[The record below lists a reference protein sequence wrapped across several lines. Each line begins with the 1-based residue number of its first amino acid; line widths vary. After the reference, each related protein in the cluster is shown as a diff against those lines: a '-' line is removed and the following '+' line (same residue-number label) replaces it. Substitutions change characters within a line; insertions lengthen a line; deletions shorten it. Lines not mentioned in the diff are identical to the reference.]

1 MNHSGKRQ
9 LRASAAPRHAGIAPL
24 LGPTRM
30 PALPRLAAL
39 AALLWPAV
47 VPCPAAKPDD
57 AAVVEKRLA
66 DCVRALTADEMEGRG
81 AGTKGLDRAAEFIA
95 AQFTQSGLKS
105 DLLAGS
111 PYQKFNATMA
121 VKLGPNNRLAFVGPS
136 KEPGKPERIEMKPG
150 EDYNPL
156 AIGGTGTFDVPLA
169 FAGYGITGGEE
180 RYDDYAGLDAA
191 AKAVV
196 ILRHEP
202 QQADPK
208 SVFGGTSP
216 SQHAAFV
223 RKVANAA
230 GHKAAAVV
238 FVSDEFDIQ
247 KSVADAHKRWQ
258 DALDRLSQAH
268 AALKKTENPSLEQI
282 ESQRKKID
290 DLVRQVTLAGD
301 RVRALQDPVLPFDG
315 AGRHRAGPNLPVV
328 YCRRSVVNRVFKAA
342 GGTDLAAVE
351 RQIDSGPSPESR
363 PLDGWRAIGQVD
375 LERTQVEL
383 KNVVAVCQAQGPA
396 ADETIV
402 VGAHYDHL
410 GYGRSAGQPPDPK
423 SIRPGADDN
432 ASGVAVM
439 IEVGRSLGQRK
450 EKLGRRVA
458 LVAFAGEEIGL
469 VGSQFYVNQ
478 APFPVE
484 KTVAMINLDMV
495 GRLRDEK
502 LTVGGSG
509 SATEFSPLLDDL
521 NRQCGFKLT
530 KSPAGFGPSD
540 QLPFYGRQVPVM
552 HFFTGLH
559 EDYHKTTDRSEKLNL
574 AGMRRIAGMVTDV
587 VVALANAPQRPKYVA
602 PAPPF
607 RSRFPFSRGTE
618 AEPSLN

>member
-1 MNHSGKRQ
+1 MIR
-9 LRASAAPRHAGIAPL
+9 
-24 LGPTRM
+24 PTRRLFWILLASCIGAIPRPTAAAEDA
-30 PALPRLAAL
+30 PA
-39 AALLWPAV
+39 
-47 VPCPAAKPDD
+47 
-57 AAVVEKRLA
+57 VEKRLA
-66 DCVRALTADEMEGRG
+66 DCVRALASDEMEGRG
-81 AGTKGLDRAAEFIA
+81 AGTKGLDRAAGFIA
-95 AQFTQSGLKS
+95 AQFSQSGLKS

-121 VKLGPNNRLAFVGPS
+121 VKLGPNNRLALVGPS
-136 KEPGKPERIEMKPG
+136 KEPEKPQRIELKLG

-156 AIGGTGTFDVPLA
+156 AIGGTGAFDVPLA
-169 FAGYGITGGEE
+169 LAGYGITGGEE

-191 AKAVV
+191 GKAVV
-196 ILRHEP
+196 VLRHEP
-202 QQADPK
+202 QQGDPK
-208 SVFGGTSP
+208 SVFGGAGP

-230 GHKAAAVV
+230 DHKAAAVV
-238 FVSDEFDIQ
+238 FVSDGFDIQ
-247 KSVADAHKRWQ
+247 RSVAEAHKRWQ
-258 DALDRLSQAH
+258 DALDRLSQEH
-268 AALKKTENPSLEQI
+268 ATLKKTEKPPLDQI
-282 ESQRKKID
+282 ESQRKKVD
-290 DLVRQVTLAGD
+290 DLVRQVTSASD
-301 RVRALQDPVLPFDG
+301 RIRASQDPVLSFDG
-315 AGRHRAGPNLPVV
+315 AGRHNAGPNLPVV
-328 YCRRSVVNRVFKAA
+328 YCRRSVVSRVVQAA

-351 RQIDSGPSPESR
+351 KQIDSGPSPHSR
-363 PLDGWRAIGQVD
+363 PLDGWRAVGQVD

-383 KNVVAVCQAQGPA
+383 KNVVAICEGQGPA

-410 GYGRSAGQPPDPK
+410 GYGRPAGQPPDPK

-458 LVAFAGEEIGL
+458 LVAFSGEEIGL
-469 VGSQFYVNQ
+469 LGSQFYVNQ
-478 APFPVE
+478 ASFPVE

-502 LTVGGSG
+502 LTIGGSG
-509 SATEFSPLLDDL
+509 SATGFNDLLDDL
-521 NRQCGFKLT
+521 NRRFGFQLT

-540 QLPFYGRQVPVM
+540 QLPFYGRKVPVM

-559 EDYHKTTDRSEKLNL
+559 EDYHKTSDQWQKLNL
-574 AGMRRIAGMVTDV
+574 AGMRRIAGMVTEV
-587 VVALANAPQRPKYVA
+587 VVALANAKDRPKYVA

-607 RSRFPFSRGTE
+607 RSRFPFSRGLET
-618 AEPSLN
+618 EPSLN